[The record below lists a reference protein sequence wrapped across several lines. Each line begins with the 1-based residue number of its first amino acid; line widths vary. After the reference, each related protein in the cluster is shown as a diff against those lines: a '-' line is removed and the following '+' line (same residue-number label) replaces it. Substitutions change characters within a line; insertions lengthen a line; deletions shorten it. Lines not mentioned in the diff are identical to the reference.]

1 MTLLK
6 KQRRVRRIVRR
17 ELNTGP
23 EAARSEELARV
34 PLWRVPPGP
43 TMEALLRELGQGP
56 EMRTVERLT
65 ASCLYGDHQRK
76 DAGGR
81 LRGCAGMCLG
91 NDPTTKIGNYAG
103 EQVRVRCTCE
113 CHSKPKEREPGD

>member
-1 MTLLK
+1 MSALK
-6 KQRRVRRIVRR
+6 KARRLRRVVRR
-17 ELNTGP
+17 ELRSGP
-23 EAARSEELARV
+23 EAARSEELKRNPVWNIPNA
-34 PLWRVPPGP
+34 PL
-43 TMEALLRELGQGP
+43 TESLLLELGMK
-56 EMRTVERLT
+56 MRTVERLT
-65 ASCLYGDHQRK
+65 ASCMYGDHQRK
-76 DAGGR
+76 DANGR